1 MSMEDILKV
10 LVNSRQQ
17 GESSNSSDNQ
27 DPMGALV
34 GSLLGG
40 LQSPQGASGNQD
52 PMGALVGSLL
62 GGSQPQTGGNQQP
75 ASGLGN
81 MMGLLE
87 TFMGSGGQS
96 GGSSMSAN
104 DPIMGLLQPFVA
116 PLAKKAN
123 ISPEIA
129 MVVVSFVVHKLLAHH
144 PTSGR
149 DSTSFNFEDMFQQMG
164 SGKIDQNMLRS
175 SGMVKELATKTGLDE
190 ATATRSLEL
199 GFSLVG
205 KSATGLIN
213 KGASKS
219 GAPAKTVAK
228 TAKGGQVV
236 TRSTL
241 KSGKPIKRS

>member
-17 GESSNSSDNQ
+17 GGSSNSSDNQ
-27 DPMGALV
+27 NPMGALV

-52 PMGALVGSLL
+52 LMGSLVGSLL
-62 GGSQPQTGGNQQP
+62 GGGQPQTGGNQQP

-87 TFMGSGGQS
+87 TVMGGA
-96 GGSSMSAN
+96 GSAGAN
-104 DPIMGLLQPFVA
+104 DPIMGLLQPYIA

-149 DSTSFNFEDMFQQMG
+149 DSTSFNFEDMFQQMS

-205 KSATGLIN
+205 KSATGLM
-213 KGASKS
+213 KMSASKPGASF
-219 GAPAKTVAK
+219 KTVAK
-228 TAKGGQVV
+228 PASTGGKVG
-236 TRSTL
+236 TRSAV
-241 KSGKPIKRS
+241 KPGKPIKRS